1 MKVRKLVM
9 VEPRAPG
16 NHVWSLVR
24 LPRLGLPILG
34 TLASRRG
41 IDVRIFIEEMTP
53 VDFGQV
59 AAADLLCIS
68 TITSTA
74 PAAYQ
79 LADRA
84 RAAGVPVLM
93 GGPHVTFLPD
103 EALEHADW
111 VLRGEAEHSFGL
123 FLDMLEQDAGP
134 EDIPGLSYWRDKEI
148 VHNPLASGPV
158 DMDAVPIPDFSLLA
172 SKGEPRFDRGVIPIQ
187 TSRGCPHHCRFCSVT
202 PMFGHRMRFAS
213 NEHVA
218 EELERRRGHGDGVF
232 FYDDNFCGSP
242 KRAKSL
248 LDHLLTKDV
257 FLPDWVAQVSVRAA
271 RDLEL
276 LKLMQ
281 RARCHTAFIG
291 FESVEPDSLKL
302 YHKRQTLE
310 DIRLAI
316 RRFKQHGIWVHGMF
330 VTGSDA
336 EGVETIRATARF
348 AIEEDID
355 TIQFLVLTPLPGT
368 EVYEELKEQDRLITR
383 DWSQYDTHHT
393 VFQPAHM
400 SPYELTAETMTAMG
414 RVYSPKR
421 ILGLIARGKFRRTVF
436 SLYAHRQVRRW
447 QKENRRRLKAAKLA
461 SRARLGS
468 YCDGWSRKQQPG

>member
-1 MKVRKLVM
+1 MKIRKLVM
-9 VEPRAPG
+9 VEPKAPG
-16 NHVWSLVR
+16 NHVFSLVR

-41 IDVRIFIEEMTP
+41 IDVRVFIEEMSP
-53 VDFGQV
+53 VDFSQV
-59 AAADLLCIS
+59 AEADLLCIS

-74 PAAYQ
+74 PGAYR

-84 RAAGVPVLM
+84 RAAGVPVLI

-111 VLRGEAEHSFGL
+111 VLRGEAEHSFGA
-123 FLDMLEQDAGP
+123 FLDMLEQDGGP
-134 EDIPGLSYWRDKEI
+134 EEIPGLSYRRGSENQ
-148 VHNPLASGPV
+148 HNQLATEPV

-172 SKGEPRFDRGVIPIQ
+172 ERGKVRFDRGVIPVQ

-202 PMFGHRMRFAS
+202 PMFGRRMRFCS

-218 EELERRRGHGDGVF
+218 EELERRRGTGDGVF

-242 KRAKSL
+242 RRAKSL

-257 FLPDWVAQVSVRAA
+257 FLPDWLAQVSVRAA
-271 RDLEL
+271 KDLEL
-276 LKLMQ
+276 LKLMR
-281 RARCHTAFIG
+281 RAGCHTVFIG
-291 FESVEPDSLKL
+291 FESIEPGSLEL
-302 YHKRQTLE
+302 YRKQQSVE

-316 RRFKQHGIWVHGMF
+316 RRFKEHGIWVHGMF
-330 VTGSDA
+330 MTGSDA
-336 EGVETIRATARF
+336 EGIETIRATARF
-348 AIEEDID
+348 AIQEDID

-368 EVYEELKEQDRLITR
+368 EVFQEMEAQGRLTTR
-383 DWSQYDTHHT
+383 DWSQYDAHHT
-393 VFQPAHM
+393 VFRPAKM
-400 SPYELTAETMTAMG
+400 SPYELTWESMAGMG

-436 SLYAHRQVRRW
+436 SLYANRQVRRW
-447 QKENRRRLKAAKLA
+447 QRENRRRLKADRREAALPGAAKEP
-461 SRARLGS
+461 SLGI
-468 YCDGWSRKQQPG
+468 QA

>member
-1 MKVRKLVM
+1 
-9 VEPRAPG
+9 
-16 NHVWSLVR
+16 
-24 LPRLGLPILG
+24 LPILG

-53 VDFGQV
+53 VDFEQV

-74 PAAYQ
+74 PAAYR

-84 RAAGVPVLM
+84 RAAGVRVII

-111 VLRGEAEHSFGL
+111 VLRGEAELSFGL
-123 FLDMLEQDAGP
+123 FLDMLEQETRP
-134 EDIPGLSYWRDKEI
+134 EDIPGLSYRLDQEI
-148 VHNPLASGPV
+148 VHNPLATGPV
-158 DMDAVPIPDFSLLA
+158 DMDVVPIPDFSLLQ
-172 SKGEPRFDRGVIPIQ
+172 SRGKLRFDRGIIPIQ

-218 EELERRRGHGDGVF
+218 EELESHRGQGDGVF

-242 KRAKSL
+242 RRAKSL
-248 LDHLLTKDV
+248 LDHLLTKNV

-281 RARCHTAFIG
+281 RAGCYTVFVG
-291 FESVEPDSLKL
+291 FESVDPGSLKL
-302 YHKRQTLE
+302 YQKRQTLD

-336 EGVETIRATARF
+336 DGVETIRATARF

-368 EVYEELKEQDRLITR
+368 EVFAEMESQDRLLTR
-383 DWSQYDTHHT
+383 DWAQYDTHHT
-393 VFQPAHM
+393 VFQPEHM
-400 SPYELTAETMTAMG
+400 TPYELMAETMTAMG
-414 RVYSPKR
+414 RVYSKKR
-421 ILGLIARGKFRRTVF
+421 ILGMIARGKFRRTMF
-436 SLYAHRQVRRW
+436 SLYAHRQVKRW

-461 SRARLGS
+461 NQPRLGPYS
-468 YCDGWSRKQQPG
+468 HRWSRKRQPG

>member
-1 MKVRKLVM
+1 MKVEKLVM
-9 VEPRAPG
+9 VEPRAPA

-34 TLASRRG
+34 TLAARRG

-53 VDFGQV
+53 VDFDQV
-59 AAADLLCIS
+59 AEADLLCIS

-74 PAAYQ
+74 PAAYR

-84 RAAGVPVLM
+84 RAAGVAVII
-93 GGPHVTFLPD
+93 GGPHVTFMPD

-111 VLRGEAEHSFGL
+111 VLRGEGERSFGL
-123 FLDMLEQDAGP
+123 FLDMLEGRVNP
-134 EDIPGLSYWRDKEI
+134 EEIPGLSFRRDKEI
-148 VHNPLASGPV
+148 VHNPPASGPV
-158 DMDAVPIPDFSLLA
+158 DMDDVPIPDFSLLQ
-172 SKGEPRFDRGVIPIQ
+172 SKGKLRFDRGIIPIQ

-202 PMFGHRMRFAS
+202 PMFGHRLRFAS

-218 EELERRRGHGDGVF
+218 EELERRRGFGDGVF

-248 LDHLLTKDV
+248 LDHLLTKNV

-271 RDLEL
+271 KDKEL

-281 RARCHTAFIG
+281 RAGCFTVFIG
-291 FESVEPDSLKL
+291 FESVDPDSLKL
-302 YHKRQTLE
+302 YHKRQTLD
-310 DIRLAI
+310 DIRTAI
-316 RRFKQHGIWVHGMF
+316 RRFKRHGIWVHGMF

-336 EGVETIRATARF
+336 EGIETIRSTATF

-368 EVYEELKEQDRLITR
+368 EVFREMESTDRLITR
-383 DWSQYDTHHT
+383 DWDRYDTHHA
-393 VFQPAHM
+393 VFQPEGMTAA
-400 SPYELTAETMTAMG
+400 ELEVETMKAMG
-414 RVYSPKR
+414 RVYSARR
-421 ILGLIARGKFRRTVF
+421 ILGMIAKGKVRRTLF
-436 SLYAHRQVRRW
+436 SLYANRQVRRW
-447 QKENRRRLKAAKLA
+447 HKDYRRRLKATGLA
-461 SRARLGS
+461 SRAQPGAYS
-468 YCDGWSRKQQPG
+468 PKWSRKPQPG

>member
-1 MKVRKLVM
+1 
-9 VEPRAPG
+9 
-16 NHVWSLVR
+16 
-24 LPRLGLPILG
+24 
-34 TLASRRG
+34 
-41 IDVRIFIEEMTP
+41 MTP
-53 VDFGQV
+53 VDFAQV
-59 AAADLLCIS
+59 AEADLLCIS

-84 RAAGVPVLM
+84 RAAGVPVII

-111 VLRGEAEHSFGL
+111 VLRGEGELSFGL
-123 FLDMLEQDAGP
+123 FLDMLEQRATPG
-134 EDIPGLSYWRDKEI
+134 EIPGLSYQLNGEA

-158 DMDAVPIPDFSLLA
+158 DMDDVPIPDFSLIQ
-172 SKGEPRFDRGVIPIQ
+172 SKGKLRFDRGIIPIQ

-218 EELERRRGHGDGVF
+218 EELESRRGQGAGVF

-242 KRAKSL
+242 RRAKSL
-248 LDHLLTKDV
+248 LDHLLTKNV

-271 RDLEL
+271 KDLEL
-276 LKLMQ
+276 VKLMQ
-281 RARCHTAFIG
+281 RAGCFTVFIG
-291 FESVEPDSLKL
+291 FESVDPDSLKL
-302 YHKRQTLE
+302 YHKRQTLD

-316 RRFKQHGIWVHGMF
+316 RRFKRHGIWVHGMF

-368 EVYEELKEQDRLITR
+368 KMFAEMEAQDRLLTR
-383 DWSQYDTHHT
+383 DWAQYDTHHT
-393 VFQPAHM
+393 VFQPEGM
-400 SPYELTAETMTAMG
+400 TPCELEVETMKAMG
-414 RVYSPKR
+414 RVYSAKR
-421 ILGLIARGKFRRTVF
+421 LLKMIAKGQVRRTLF
-436 SLYAHRQVRRW
+436 SLYANRQVRRW
-447 QKENRRRLKAAKLA
+447 HKDNRSRLESAELA
-461 SRARLGS
+461 SRTPQGAYS
-468 YCDGWSRKQQPG
+468 PKWSRKPQPG